1 MNPWIDVGL
10 MLVGVAALVAVWP
23 CVVNLAR
30 LLDEWEDE
38 RIARQLEEAR
48 AWQESRED
56 YDTHKS
62 L

>member
-1 MNPWIDVGL
+1 
-10 MLVGVAALVAVWP
+10 MLVGVAALVAAWP